1 MAPWLDAPGLSSALC
16 SPLASCQLSAGAAAL
31 VAGEWR
37 SIHALRKSTQGM
49 AGDRAVPSLDGHQHR
64 KAQHFLHIPIYTILK
79 FLKDA
84 MRARCHLLGLKIF
97 LSVQSRRR
105 SNDSVV
111 ALATLW
117 MPKALRLWSGLSAKP
132 WNLVTW
138 RVARPRR
145 PFGGRFLGMDWA
157 WHGAIWNGRL
167 RWKIDPS
174 RVQHRNVDESKPIST
189 YIHTHIYIYIYI
201 SYMWWYGHPFA
212 SYFAAHQFTR
222 VLIHSRSQMWTLTI
236 LTMWIKYSAYL
247 PTLEMGHAAT
257 HPIGWSPP
265 F

>member
-145 PFGGRFLGMDWA
+145 PFGGRFWGMDWA

-189 YIHTHIYIYIYI
+189 YIHTYTHIYIYTYHICGGMDI
-201 SYMWWYGHPFA
+201 HLPAILLLTSLLGFWSIAVAKCGHWQYWQCESSTQLTFQRWRWVMLQP
-212 SYFAAHQFTR
+212 TR
-222 VLIHSRSQMWTLTI
+222 
-236 LTMWIKYSAYL
+236 
-247 PTLEMGHAAT
+247 
-257 HPIGWSPP
+257 
-265 F
+265 